1 MISVN
6 FLNGFYIKFYIKLFF
21 RGRSSSVI
29 IMEDVPKE
37 LFKSVNLLCAMIA
50 TFENESLPFSCE
62 TIFVLVFIFFF
73 LFRILNYNELPSD
86 SLFHS
91 VRGVRIRSYSGPYFP
106 AFGLNTERYGVR
118 MREITD

>member
-73 LFRILNYNELPSD
+73 LFRILNYNELPLD
-86 SLFHS
+86 NLFHC

>member
-1 MISVN
+1 
-6 FLNGFYIKFYIKLFF
+6 
-21 RGRSSSVI
+21 
-29 IMEDVPKE
+29 MEDVPKE

-62 TIFVLVFIFFF
+62 TIFVLVFMFFF
-73 LFRILNYNELPSD
+73 LFRILNYNELPLD